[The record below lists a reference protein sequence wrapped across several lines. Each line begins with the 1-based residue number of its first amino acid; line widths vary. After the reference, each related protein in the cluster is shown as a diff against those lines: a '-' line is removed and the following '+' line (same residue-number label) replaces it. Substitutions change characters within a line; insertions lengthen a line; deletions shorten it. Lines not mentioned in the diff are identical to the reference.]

1 MDAPTHPIDRE
12 LSQLNFE
19 REISVRIDL
28 ITLAPVII
36 KKTDLILTLP
46 SKQLKE
52 WPKIMIS
59 LLLNSIDLE
68 KERQKWF
75 GIKNLQIIQLSIG
88 LRIRF

>member
-36 KKTDLILTLP
+36 KKTDLILTP
-46 SKQLKE
+46 IENSSK
-52 WPKIMIS
+52 
-59 LLLNSIDLE
+59 NG
-68 KERQKWF
+68 QK
-75 GIKNLQIIQLSIG
+75 L
-88 LRIRF
+88 